1 MAMKAFIFF
10 SERKGDVSGNLG
22 TFTVGMDKSVFNPR
36 VENGED
42 TTIKASGHLD
52 RLYQDDEEWVKE
64 NCLM

>member
-1 MAMKAFIFF
+1 MFLEI
-10 SERKGDVSGNLG
+10 LG

-52 RLYQDDEEWVKE
+52 RLYQDVKSG
-64 NCLM
+64 